1 MRGVVEMKL
10 IHSNKQLKKRFSVK
24 PMKTKIIL
32 KMDNITIDLSLN
44 ESKELLRILEKAN
57 AVIQTEKT
65 DLKES
70 DLLGQQRFKTVQ
82 ALYNGSLKND

>member
-1 MRGVVEMKL
+1 MKL

-44 ESKELLRILEKAN
+44 ESKELSRILEKAN

-82 ALYNGSLKND
+82 ALYNGGLK

>member
-1 MRGVVEMKL
+1 MKL

-44 ESKELLRILEKAN
+44 ESKELSRILEKAN

-82 ALYNGSLKND
+82 ALFNGSLKNE

>member
-1 MRGVVEMKL
+1 MKL

-44 ESKELLRILEKAN
+44 ESKELSRILEKAN

-82 ALYNGSLKND
+82 ALYNGGLKND

>member
-44 ESKELLRILEKAN
+44 ESKELSRILEKAN